1 MEKCFNEFYA
11 FSNLYLYNFIHLLPE
26 KGKLKFN
33 LLFNFGKYLF
43 SMDNFNRCVI
53 IFKLKFNY

>member
-1 MEKCFNEFYA
+1 MSFMLFQIYIYII
-11 FSNLYLYNFIHLLPE
+11 LYIYYL
-26 KGKLKFN
+26 KRGKLKFN